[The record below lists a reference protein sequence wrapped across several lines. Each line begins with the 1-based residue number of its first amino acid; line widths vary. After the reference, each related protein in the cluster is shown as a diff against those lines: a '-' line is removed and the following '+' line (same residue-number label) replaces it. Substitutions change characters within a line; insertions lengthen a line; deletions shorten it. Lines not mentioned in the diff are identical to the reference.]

1 VCSKKTYQP
10 CMQQLV
16 RHSLNVSTLHIQAG
30 MKAREQAL
38 YAALDDMESWLA
50 TGTVTNLCKLQ
61 NPAAWSCDSSLYQY
75 FTHIRRLTET
85 V

>member
-1 VCSKKTYQP
+1 
-10 CMQQLV
+10 
-16 RHSLNVSTLHIQAG
+16 

-50 TGTVTNLCKLQ
+50 TGAITNLCQL
-61 NPAAWSCDSSLYQY
+61 PVARSCDSSLYHY
-75 FTHIRRLTET
+75 FTHIRQLTET

>member
-1 VCSKKTYQP
+1 
-10 CMQQLV
+10 MQQLV
-16 RHSLNVSTLHIQAG
+16 RHSLTVPTLHIQAG

-50 TGTVTNLCKLQ
+50 TGAVTICM
-61 NPAAWSCDSSLYQY
+61 SCRTLLRRC
-75 FTHIRRLTET
+75 FTHIRSLTET